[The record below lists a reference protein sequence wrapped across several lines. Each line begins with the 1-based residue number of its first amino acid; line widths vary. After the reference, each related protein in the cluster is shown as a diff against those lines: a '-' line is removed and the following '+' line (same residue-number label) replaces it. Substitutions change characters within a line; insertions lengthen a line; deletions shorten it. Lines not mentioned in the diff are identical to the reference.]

1 MHASTSEHS
10 ILLFKNRFVFPF
22 ANFKIQ
28 DRNKRALH
36 MLQAI
41 IYGFRRIL
49 WIFCTSVLPDGR
61 YFNLTYNFREESTNE
76 DLQNQHGKV
85 FIQI

>member
-1 MHASTSEHS
+1 
-10 ILLFKNRFVFPF
+10 
-22 ANFKIQ
+22 
-28 DRNKRALH
+28 